1 MNNVTSFVVG
11 ILSSIAAALILR
23 LVIAKISLRFSFRR
37 VLNDI
42 RSLHSQIDRDRFV
55 PDYIITIDR
64 NGTIVGAILAG
75 YFGVETVISIA
86 TVNHRL
92 PDGSRTITVSE
103 AHLPKPEYLYNKA
116 LLLVI
121 CFNDSGTS
129 LEAVYRCLGTHPF
142 QVKEMRSAALYTSVS
157 PRFKPKYFVREAGRD
172 LKTSVN
178 RIVNKMPW
186 MTREWRHV
194 FARERLTDNKRSWES

>member
-1 MNNVTSFVVG
+1 MGSLGAFIVG

-23 LVIAKISLRFSFRR
+23 VAIDKISLRFTFRR
-37 VLNDI
+37 VLGDI
-42 RSLHSQIDRDRFV
+42 RRLYAQIEDDGYV
-55 PDYIITIDR
+55 PDHIIAIDR

-75 YFGVETVISIA
+75 FFGVETVISLA

-92 PDGSRTITVSE
+92 ADGSRTTVMLE
-103 AHLPKPEYLYNKA
+103 AHLPKAEFLHHKT

-121 CFNDSGTS
+121 CFNDTGTS
-129 LEAVYRCLGTHPF
+129 LEAVYRCLGAPPF
-142 QVKEMRSAALYTSVS
+142 EVKEMRSAALYTSVS
-157 PRFKPKYFVREAGRD
+157 PRLKPKYFAREVGRD

-186 MTREWRHV
+186 MIREWRHV
-194 FARERLTDNKRSWES
+194 FGRERLPPR